1 MVKVKEGEY
10 AGIALLII
18 LVLAIGAVFVQA
30 WIFMLIAGGLSTFIE
45 WIPPFGYG
53 ESLLIVLGLN
63 FLAGI
68 FRSVR

>member
-1 MVKVKEGEY
+1 MTKTNETEY
-10 AGIALLII
+10 AGIALLILII
-18 LVLAIGAVFVQA
+18 LGVVALFVQA

-53 ESLLIVLGLN
+53 ESLLIVFGLN